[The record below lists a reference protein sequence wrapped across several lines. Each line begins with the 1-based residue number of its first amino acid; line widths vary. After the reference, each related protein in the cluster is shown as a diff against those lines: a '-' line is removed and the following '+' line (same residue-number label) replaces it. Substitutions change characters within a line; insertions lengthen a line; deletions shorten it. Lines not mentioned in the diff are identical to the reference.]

1 MEKAVNSMNKASSA
15 LLREHYFYTTHPSGL
30 PIYIFPKK
38 LTTAFAYFAVR
49 YGSTDN
55 CFCVGEES
63 TPRRVPAG
71 VAHFLEH
78 KLFEN
83 EDGSDAF
90 EQFAALGADA
100 NAYTTY
106 DKTAY
111 LFSCTENFEAALSE
125 LLHFVLHPHFTDAS
139 VKKEQGIITE
149 EIREYDDRPW
159 DRCFQNLLCAM
170 YRENP
175 VRENICGSAESI
187 RKITPEL
194 LYRCHAA
201 FYRPSNMALV
211 VCGDVDP
218 DTVLKIANEQLPM
231 QSDEKTIQKGHISEP
246 SKVAKPYVEQAMQV
260 SKPLFSI
267 GIKDP
272 VLLTDPDARLR
283 RDLCINLLCEIL
295 FSRAGEFYSE
305 LFEQGIITPGF
316 AYGYSSTETFAF
328 TCLSGESD
336 EPQRVLKLLKDYL
349 ARVCAEGLDREDF
362 ERCRRAMYAD
372 ELRAY
377 DSTEEIASRLL
388 AFVFDGTQM
397 FSCPDVLQSITKE
410 ELEALLPSLFEDGL
424 FSLSVITPLDT
435 TDSNFQKGD
444 LI

>member
-1 MEKAVNSMNKASSA
+1 MEKALNSMNEASSA
-15 LLREHYFYTTHPSGL
+15 LLREHYFFTTHPSGL

-55 CFCVGEES
+55 CFCVSEKG
-63 TPRRVPAG
+63 TPERVPAG

-100 NAYTTY
+100 NAYTSY
-106 DKTAY
+106 NKTAY

-125 LLHFVLHPHFTDAS
+125 LLRFVLHPHFTDAS

-159 DRCFQNLLCAM
+159 ERCFQNLLCAM

-194 LYRCHAA
+194 LYRCHAS
-201 FYRPSNMALV
+201 FYRPSNMALI

-218 DTVLKIANEQLPM
+218 ETVLKIADAHLPTEALDEPIRRGNVNEP
-231 QSDEKTIQKGHISEP
+231 EE
-246 SKVAKPYVEQAMQV
+246 VAKTYVEQAMQV

-272 VLLTDPDARLR
+272 VLISDPDARLR
-283 RDLCINLLCEIL
+283 RDLCVNLLCEIL
-295 FSRAGEFYSE
+295 FSRAGEFYSG
-305 LFEQGIITPGF
+305 LFEQGIVTPSF
-316 AYGYSSTETFAF
+316 SYGYSSTETFAF
-328 TCLSGESD
+328 TCISGESD
-336 EPQRVLKLLKDYL
+336 EPERVLALLKDYL
-349 ARVCAEGLDREDF
+349 ARVRTEGLDREDF

-388 AFVFDGTQM
+388 SFVLEGTQM
-397 FSCPDVLQSITKE
+397 FSCPDVIQSITLNE
-410 ELEALLPSLFEDGL
+410 TETLLSELFADERFA
-424 FSLSVITPLDT
+424 LSVIRPL
-435 TDSNFQKGD
+435 K
-444 LI
+444 

>member
-1 MEKAVNSMNKASSA
+1 
-15 LLREHYFYTTHPSGL
+15 
-30 PIYIFPKK
+30 
-38 LTTAFAYFAVR
+38 
-49 YGSTDN
+49 
-55 CFCVGEES
+55 
-63 TPRRVPAG
+63 
-71 VAHFLEH
+71 
-78 KLFEN
+78 
-83 EDGSDAF
+83 
-90 EQFAALGADA
+90 
-100 NAYTTY
+100 
-106 DKTAY
+106 
-111 LFSCTENFEAALSE
+111 
-125 LLHFVLHPHFTDAS
+125 
-139 VKKEQGIITE
+139 
-149 EIREYDDRPW
+149 
-159 DRCFQNLLCAM
+159 
-170 YRENP
+170 
-175 VRENICGSAESI
+175 
-187 RKITPEL
+187 
-194 LYRCHAA
+194 
-201 FYRPSNMALV
+201 
-211 VCGDVDP
+211 
-218 DTVLKIANEQLPM
+218 
-231 QSDEKTIQKGHISEP
+231 
-246 SKVAKPYVEQAMQV
+246 MQV

-349 ARVCAEGLDREDF
+349 ARACAEGLDREDF

-410 ELEALLPSLFEDGL
+410 ELEALLPTLFEDGL
-424 FSLSVITPLDT
+424 FSLSVIAPLNT